1 MSQLYKPSK
10 KNNNQQQP
18 ISIRGNTFN
27 YINLGGGAAHVTL
40 GHCYFWWVDSR
51 SSLMD
56 SPAFFITK
64 IHH

>member
-1 MSQLYKPSK
+1 MIFFSPNAGGKKKKKITTLHESTVQTLQ

-40 GHCYFWWVDSR
+40 GHCYF
-51 SSLMD
+51 
-56 SPAFFITK
+56 
-64 IHH
+64 